1 MERLA
6 RSARAASPRGRRI
19 LWILAPVLLFLV
31 IISRTAELSTLIRV
45 FAGALPLWLL
55 LALLLQVAFTLNQG
69 ALYQAVFR
77 LLDAFVPLRTA
88 VHLALVMA
96 FASLAS
102 PAGTAAGVV
111 YFVAA
116 ASERGLP
123 VSRAFWASLTYYLFD
138 YSAFLI
144 VLVAGLL
151 VLVFHH
157 DLHASQVIAVGLL
170 FAAVLAGAAVVLR
183 AVLHPARVR
192 SLLAGPARVVDR
204 LGERLF
210 RRPLLGAD
218 RVDRWAG
225 ELQEV
230 LTIAR
235 QRPDR
240 AGRPLVLALVSQ
252 GISLATLAAAFW
264 AIGYRIHP
272 GVLVAGYA
280 VGALFMIVS
289 ITPSGVGVVEGVMTV
304 TFSSLFVPLETAVA
318 ATLLFRLFTFWLPI
332 LAGFLALRFLPPAA
346 EGNAG

>member
-6 RSARAASPRGRRI
+6 RSARAASPRRRI
-19 LWILAPVLLFLV
+19 LWILAPVLLFLA
-31 IISRTAELSTLIRV
+31 IISRTTELGVLVRV
-45 FAGALPLWLL
+45 FAEATPLWLL
-55 LALLLQVAFTLNQG
+55 LALLLQVAFTVNQG

-77 LLDAFVPLRTA
+77 LLDALVPLRTA

-102 PAGTAAGVV
+102 PAGTAAGVA

-123 VSRAFWASLTYYLFD
+123 ISRAFWTSLTYYLFD
-138 YSAFLI
+138 YSAFLL

-151 VLVFHH
+151 VLFFHH
-157 DLHASQVIAVGLL
+157 DLHASQLIAVGLL
-170 FAAVLAGAAVVLR
+170 YAAVVAGAAVVFWGM
-183 AVLHPARVR
+183 LHPTRVR
-192 SLLAGPARVVDR
+192 RLLVGPAEVVNR
-204 LGERLF
+204 LGQRLF
-210 RRPLLGAD
+210 HHPLIGAD
-218 RVDRWAG
+218 QVARWTE

-230 LTIAR
+230 LAIAR

-240 AGRPLVLALVSQ
+240 AGRPLFLALVSQ

-264 AIGYRIHP
+264 ALGYPIHP

-289 ITPSGVGVVEGVMTV
+289 ITPSGVGVVEGAMTV
-304 TFSSLFVPLETAVA
+304 TFSSLFVPLEIAVA

-346 EGNAG
+346 EGSAS